1 MMYEFIP
8 LAEIQK
14 LLTFHPLKTYRL
26 FSRMRQEGKLH
37 EESGWIT
44 RDNQILIHMP
54 QFVAELQAA
63 GYSNF
68 IRDEIKRFQEISDD
82 NQMKSNEIERN
93 QMKSD
98 TNENTPSFRED
109 LKSFDFKRNQTISND
124 EQVISNEINSNQMKS
139 DDQQTISNDFIRAQK
154 EVVHVKDEM
163 IQVLKTALDR
173 AEKRIEHLEGNNDQL
188 ANQNHRLT
196 QLTYLLMA
204 PERKPDAEASGQ
216 PQHREAYT
224 TAPDNDDW
232 HSEHTPEPPEET
244 PEAPHAAYEETPPE
258 PSDQS
263 YSL

>member
-1 MMYEFIP
+1 MMYDFIP

-44 RDNQILIHMP
+44 RDNQILINMP

-68 IRDEIKRFQEISDD
+68 IIDDIKRFQEISDD
-82 NQMKSNEIERN
+82 KQMKSDEIERN
-93 QMKSD
+93 QMKSATD
-98 TNENTPSFRED
+98 ENMASLRED
-109 LKSFDFKRNQTISND
+109 LKSDDFKRNQTISND

-139 DDQQTISNDFIRAQK
+139 DDQQTISNDFIKAKGAVIQ
-154 EVVHVKDEM
+154 VKDEM
-163 IQVLKTALDR
+163 IKMLQQTLDR

-188 ANQNHRLT
+188 TLQNNRLT

-204 PERKPDAEASGQ
+204 PERKPHAEANDQ
-216 PQHREAYT
+216 PRHHEAYT
-224 TAPDNDDW
+224 MTPDNDEQ
-232 HSEHTPEPPEET
+232 SVTEEPHEAQEET
-244 PEAPHAAYEETPPE
+244 TQAYAEYEETPPE
-258 PSDQS
+258 HNNQP
-263 YSL
+263 YSP